1 MGKLVGKLWLPEYQ
15 QELSGG
21 RLAVVFPAV
30 GSQAIGVFSRDIFVA
45 QMDIF
50 SSTAWLIWVLHETPL
65 GSLLVFALAAIVVVE
80 KSAG

>member
-45 QMDIF
+45 QMEKMKSGDARFWQGKSEETVRNKNEQKHIK
-50 SSTAWLIWVLHETPL
+50 LYLEHE
-65 GSLLVFALAAIVVVE
+65 
-80 KSAG
+80 